1 MKKIRICLIGMLCAV
16 FCLCATSEGASVG
29 ASVKKETRLSQKG
42 EEYKAYQIE
51 LENYLLQS
59 EMKKADME
67 KAFQSYT
74 ASMNEVSFEVF
85 KEAELAYKK
94 SCFYENNGAAWLKE
108 QWQRED
114 GTFQLQIASYW
125 LLRSECDYVKVQLR
139 KWQSMYREAL
149 QKRKKGLITQSDEKE
164 VLCQLRNIREQLKR
178 KEKKVSA
185 QEREIRSRSGE
196 KNIGRAALKSKTVGK
211 KAATKYLSLWKKNKT
226 GYRQFLFEISVYNEY
241 LEGLRS
247 DVLNQNIRVKYV
259 ENEVRLLTIQKKL
272 YIEGM
277 RKKIRDKIGDYQE
290 AKVSWKAKEREL
302 AVAKEK
308 MKQVRLLK
316 KKGQTVE
323 SGVQKQR
330 EEVARLVYE
339 KAVCRCQ
346 MDEKLIELEYGLEDS

>member
-1 MKKIRICLIGMLCAV
+1 MKNIRICLISMLCAV
-16 FCLCATSEGASVG
+16 FSLCQIPAG
-29 ASVKKETRLSQKG
+29 ASVKKETHLSRKG

-67 KAFQSYT
+67 RAYQSYT
-74 ASMNEVSFEVF
+74 ASMNDISYEVF
-85 KEAELAYKK
+85 KEAELTYKK
-94 SCFYENNGAAWLKE
+94 SCFYEKNGAAWLKE

-149 QKRKKGLITQSDEKE
+149 QKRKKGLITRTEEKE
-164 VLCQLRNIREQLKR
+164 VLCQLRKIREQLKQ
-178 KEKKVSA
+178 KEKKVST
-185 QEREIRSRSGE
+185 QEREIRRRSGE
-196 KNIGRAALKSKTVGK
+196 RNIRRAAVKCTTVGK
-211 KAATKYLSLWKKNKT
+211 KAVTKYLSLWKKNKT
-226 GYRQFLFEISVYNEY
+226 GYRQFSFEISVYKEY

-247 DVLNQNIRVKYV
+247 DVLNQNTRVKYV
-259 ENEVRLLTIQKKL
+259 ENEVRFLTIQKKL
-272 YIEGM
+272 YIEGL
-277 RKKIRDKIGDYQE
+277 RKKIRNKIEDFQE

-316 KKGQTVE
+316 KKGQAVE
-323 SGVQKQR
+323 SGVQKQK

-339 KAVCRCQ
+339 KAVCRYQ
-346 MDEKLIELEYGLEDS
+346 MDEKLIELEYGIEDS